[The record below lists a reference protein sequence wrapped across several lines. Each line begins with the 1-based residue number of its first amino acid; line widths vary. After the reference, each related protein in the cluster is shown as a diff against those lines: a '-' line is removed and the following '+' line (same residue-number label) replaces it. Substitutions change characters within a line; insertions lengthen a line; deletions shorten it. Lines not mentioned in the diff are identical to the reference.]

1 MGHASRAG
9 IRASLNQ
16 SHANYFDDLLDTAVL
31 EGVNAN
37 NDGHISGSGGQK
49 WSGQLRSNYLD
60 FLSGFV
66 GNLTAVSKSLTDAVI
81 DAAGAA
87 GGGGVAAIGN
97 ATVSASA
104 VNDFLGTSDAVG
116 GVFLP
121 TATADTHLAI
131 LISGDMDAA
140 NAITFHTSGS
150 GAVGETSDDAVY
162 AKQVIGPERGDASAT
177 AQTVVT
183 AGVVGS
189 GNSTDAGLS
198 NRLIYT
204 PAAAATNFLQVGSM
218 MHFYCPVD
226 NQWLVKVFNVKEGA
240 GSTGTFTVGS

>member
-1 MGHASRAG
+1 MAIGTRGGIQKDLKNTHAG
-9 IRASLNQ
+9 NLN
-16 SHANYFDDLLDTAVL
+16 DLVDTAVIQ
-31 EGVNAN
+31 GAGNDNAS
-37 NDGHISGSGGQK
+37 HVSASGGQK
-49 WSGQLRSNYLD
+49 LSGTLQSNYMD
-60 FLSGFV
+60 FATGYLGRLAA
-66 GNLTAVSKSLTDAVI
+66 NTSKSLSDAVI

-104 VNDFLGTSDAVG
+104 INDFLGTSDAVG

-131 LISGDMDAA
+131 QITGDMDAA

-150 GAVGETSDDAVY
+150 GAVGETSDNAVY
-162 AKQVIGPERGDASAT
+162 AKQVIGPEMGDCDGT

-183 AGVVGS
+183 AGLPS
-189 GNSTDAGLS
+189 APAS

-204 PAAAATNFLQVGSM
+204 PAAASTNFLSVGSII
-218 MHFYCPVD
+218 HFYCPVD